1 MSTSSID
8 DDSIRSDRPGIAY
21 LGSDTE
27 AEADKAKKKS
37 KYNWKSMKFVTNVS
51 KKVTKEVV
59 GLTGEVI
66 DVSKAIAKPVVGLTV
81 DMSKALIDPMAELGE
96 RSIRILDFSDDKAK
110 PEEEEEEE
118 EEPVIKGPP
127 VYQRTNTK
135 GSVELIPEV
144 YTDTGV
150 RRRANINGTAMTL
163 GLEQASAD
171 YLDMVEKIRVQE
183 WMGSFRRM
191 DPRYR
196 ILKYFDDV
204 ATLGTSRL
212 RGSGRMDTN
221 KLCPA
226 LRVFKRSAVFSV
238 WRPTSKDSIKKM
250 ILGHGTGKG
259 LDIKGKSAKVG
270 KLSAFVPFVQIHEE
284 HHKHKV
290 KTLQKDGTIRV
301 FYKKADSRDEAKK
314 RLETMREKML
324 ATVDKA
330 NQFLEREN
338 NAQNGASGVVM
349 EGVFGLQ
356 VKEDSKDDFCDEEEA
371 LQALLWDFEYKE
383 VITIDDYAPQCYGLM
398 LSKRLFWEVYVMQ
411 QDISRPPGS
420 TYDTGRPS
428 MPAFQDMNFYSIKN
442 HDPDEDNSLINN
454 DKPKAVVWQYTDPY
468 NDPNE
473 PDPDPMLPQTLLMA
487 YEECGRVLPVVSDFD
502 CFLVGTRAVKYTQP
516 LPKPQVE
523 LIKWNLDEIEKILEM
538 PLASEGWA
546 SRWLRALKDVKAHA
560 HKVAMPAY
568 GYGDAVSYQMMQHAV
583 RRLNKT
589 GAVRHGAECFNYYF
603 PQDLDDEFLIISE
616 VFLHEK
622 YKSPKH
628 GNVPWRYVNQEE
640 LKDFLYNQ
648 IGQGF
653 TFPLNPKWVLCD
665 QGWKKVYDELMRS
678 TKPNV
683 QSSLDAWFPPE
694 SGIRER
700 IEEISANHP
709 EGLKFLQA
717 EKVKKNRGTQ
727 VMDLA
732 ELELTRYLTL
742 QRAKRKLRM
751 ILFWISLGQK
761 AKRKREAMEA
771 AEKLNN
777 TNEESKDSLM
787 NE

>member
-1 MSTSSID
+1 MSTSSK
-8 DDSIRSDRPGIAY
+8 DDSVRSERPGISFHV
-21 LGSDTE
+21 SDTE
-27 AEADKAKKKS
+27 GDKRKKS
-37 KYNWKSMKFVTNVS
+37 KYNWNKSKKFVQNVS
-51 KKVTKEVV
+51 KAVTKPVV
-59 GLTGEVI
+59 GLTG
-66 DVSKAIAKPVVGLTV
+66 DVLDASKAIAKPVVDLTV
-81 DMSKALIDPMAELGE
+81 DMSKAIIDPMVELGE
-96 RSIRILDFSDDKAK
+96 RSLSMLDFSDEKVK
-110 PEEEEEEE
+110 QKVKQNEETLEHSKR
-118 EEPVIKGPP
+118 PHTWR
-127 VYQRTNTK
+127 RTNTI
-135 GSVELIPEV
+135 GSVETIPEV

-150 RRRANINGTAMTL
+150 GRRANINGMALTL

-204 ATLGTSRL
+204 ATLGTNRL

-221 KLCPA
+221 ILCPA
-226 LRVFKRSAVFSV
+226 LRVFKMSSVFSV
-238 WRPTSKDSIKKM
+238 WRPTSKESIKKM

-284 HHKHKV
+284 NHKQKV
-290 KTLQKDGTIRV
+290 RTLPKDGVIRV
-301 FYKKADSRDEAKK
+301 FYKKAASRNQAME
-314 RLETMREKML
+314 RLEKVRENMMI
-324 ATVDKA
+324 AVDKA
-330 NQFLEREN
+330 NRFLEREK
-338 NAQNGASGVVM
+338 NAQNETSEIVM
-349 EGVFGLQ
+349 GGLFGLQ
-356 VKEDSKDDFCDEEEA
+356 GKEDSKDEICDEEEA
-371 LQALLWDFEYKE
+371 LKALRWDFEYKD
-383 VITIDDYAPQCYGLM
+383 IKTIDDYAPVCYGFM
-398 LSKRLFWEVYVMQ
+398 LAKRLFWEAYVMQ
-411 QDISRPPGS
+411 QDISRLPGS

-428 MPAFQDMNFYSIKN
+428 MPAFQDMNFSSIKN
-442 HDPDEDNSLINN
+442 YNAEEENSLISNN
-454 DKPKAVVWQYTDPY
+454 KPTAVVWQYTDPY

-502 CFLVGTRAVKYTQP
+502 CFLVGTRAVRYTHP
-516 LPKPQVE
+516 LPQAQVE
-523 LIKWNLDEIEKILEM
+523 LIKWNLDEIEKILEK
-538 PLASEGWA
+538 PLTSEGWA

-560 HKVAMPAY
+560 HKVAMPTY
-568 GYGDAVSYQMMQHAV
+568 GYGDSVSYKMMQHAV
-583 RRLNKT
+583 HRLNKT

-603 PQDLDDEFLIISE
+603 PQDLDDEFLIISDI
-616 VFLHEK
+616 FLDDK
-622 YKSPKH
+622 YKSPKYP
-628 GNVPWRYVNQEE
+628 NVPWRYVNQEE
-640 LKDFLYNQ
+640 LKEFLYNQ
-648 IGQGF
+648 IGEGF

-665 QGWKKVYDELMRS
+665 IGWKKVYDELMRS

-683 QSSLDAWFPPE
+683 QSSLNAWFPPD

-709 EGLKFLQA
+709 NGLKYLKA

-732 ELELTRYLTL
+732 ELELERYLTL
-742 QRAKRKLRM
+742 QRAKRKLRT
-751 ILFWISLGQK
+751 ILFWIALGQK

-771 AEKLNN
+771 AAKLENKI
-777 TNEESKDSLM
+777 EESKDALT